1 MQVVGDS
8 PVKEKTRKTGVGK
21 EEWNGTRKWEDSGED
36 GQENVKSG
44 RECEIRKRKLEGL
57 NYDRGRGRRETQ
69 VHGED
74 EGERQREGTV
84 EEEMQ
89 LVVRGGEGDYRRWR
103 WRRRRR
109 RHEGGGGGGLRTA
122 AS

>member
-8 PVKEKTRKTGVGK
+8 PVWEKMGKTGVGK
-21 EEWNGTRKWEDSGED
+21 EEWNGTGNQEDSRED
-36 GQENVKSG
+36 GREEAGNLEGG
-44 RECEIRKRKLEGL
+44 RECEIGKRKSEGL

-74 EGERQREGTV
+74 ECERQWEGTV

-89 LVVRGGEGDYRRWR
+89 LVVRGGERKVSVGREMTGDGD
-103 WRRRRR
+103 
-109 RHEGGGGGGLRTA
+109 GGDGGA
-122 AS
+122 AV